1 MSMTNTG
8 PRKRIL
14 VVEDDEPLAELMKL
28 KLESEGFEVTTQHR
42 GAAALGYA
50 AEHPLD
56 LVILDLKLPD
66 INGYEV
72 AKELRKLYHPWV
84 LPLIMLTGMDRP
96 ADQLRGFANGADA
109 YLTKPYEPDELM
121 RTIALLLGEGA
132 RA

>member
-1 MSMTNTG
+1 MSEGNAM

-28 KLESEGFEVTTQHR
+28 KLESEGFDVATETR
-42 GAAALGYA
+42 GAGALSYA

-84 LPLIMLTGMDRP
+84 LPLIMLTGMDKP